1 MTPEDH
7 LKRHRELSGLAPRTD
22 SSNDLSI
29 HETLNPKKDTGAESR
44 VSGDFLETPVTPYPK
59 VQK

>member
-29 HETLNPKKDTGAESR
+29 HDTLNPQKSTGAESR
-44 VSGDFLETPVTPYPK
+44 VSRELLETPVSPYPK